1 MQYNDTIATM
11 SAALNGTTICVA
23 AKREL
28 WASLT
33 SGDAFAVHSIVDVC
47 GPEEP
52 FYLVYVTDY
61 RGERHDFDTLS
72 RESQEALC
80 DFVIDQL
87 Y

>member
-1 MQYNDTIATM
+1 MQLNDTIATM
-11 SAALNGTTICVA
+11 SAALNGTTFCVA

-28 WASLT
+28 WASLS
-33 SGDAFAVHSIVDVC
+33 SGGAFAVHSIVDVC

-52 FYLVYVTDY
+52 FFMVYVTDY
-61 RGERHDFDTLS
+61 RGEHHGFETLS